1 MFREISFAVRAD
13 RGKNDIGMAIRFQIL
28 GSSSAG
34 NCALLITENCRIL
47 IDAGFSGR
55 RICQMLESCDC
66 PIDAI
71 DAVFLTHEHADHASG
86 LTGLSRIPHLQVFAN
101 HGTAQAVQAKL
112 KRRAN
117 WQLFETGTSFLFRD
131 LEINAFSIPHDAYDP
146 VGFVFSQGG
155 DSLFNP
161 RRSVAWC
168 VDLGYV
174 PQLVRERVRA
184 AQILV
189 LESNHDHR
197 LLDDD
202 PHRPWSVKQ
211 RIKGRHGHLSNE
223 AAREFLDSEPAAHWE
238 NVCLA
243 HLSRDC
249 NDIDLVKAPYNGGRN
264 YDVSV
269 VDPKAVALPPMEI

>member
-1 MFREISFAVRAD
+1 
-13 RGKNDIGMAIRFQIL
+13 MAIRFQIL

-34 NCALLITENCRIL
+34 NCALLVTEDCHIL

-55 RICQMLESCDC
+55 RIGQLLGANGYS
-66 PIDAI
+66 IDAI
-71 DAVFLTHEHADHASG
+71 DAVFLTHEHSDHAAG
-86 LTGLSRIPHLQVFAN
+86 LTGLSRKPHLQFFAN
-101 HGTAQAVQAKL
+101 HGTAQAVQGKL
-112 KRRAN
+112 KRSAN
-117 WQLFETGTSFLFRD
+117 WRIFETGTSFRFRD
-131 LEINAFSIPHDAYDP
+131 LEIEAFSIPHDAYDP
-146 VGFVFSQGG
+146 VGFVFTHGG
-155 DSLFNP
+155 DTLFTP

-174 PQLVRERVRA
+174 SQLVRERVRA

-223 AAREFLDSEPAAHWE
+223 AALEFLESEKAPHWE
-238 NVCLA
+238 NVYLA

-249 NDIDLVKAPYNGGRN
+249 NDVALVEEQFNRNGTRD
-264 YDVSV
+264 YSVTV
-269 VDPKAVALPPMEI
+269 VDPLAAASPAMEI